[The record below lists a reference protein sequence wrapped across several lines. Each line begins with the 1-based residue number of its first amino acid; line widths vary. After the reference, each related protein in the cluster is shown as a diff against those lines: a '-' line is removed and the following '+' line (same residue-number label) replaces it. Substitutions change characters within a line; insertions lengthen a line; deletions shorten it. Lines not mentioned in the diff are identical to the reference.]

1 MAAKQLWKLALLVGA
16 LGLLLFGGRARATVD
31 MQSEAKALGFPVKNC
46 LYCHATPHAVEKMKE
61 KARELDMSDGNCL
74 LCHGGDI
81 PASLNDRG
89 EWLVEEKARRDAD
102 EADMAWLKEYVE
114 PKPSEE
120 PAAPEPP
127 AKPAAPK
134 K

>member
-1 MAAKQLWKLALLVGA
+1 MAARRLWKATLLVGA

-31 MQSEAKALGFPVKNC
+31 MQHEAKALGFPVKNC

-61 KARELDMSDGNCL
+61 KAHELDMSDGNCL

-81 PASLNDRG
+81 PATLNDRG
-89 EWLVEEKARRDAD
+89 RWLVEEKARRNAD
-102 EADMAWLKEYVE
+102 EFSMAWLKDYVE

-120 PAAPEPP
+120 PTTPEPP
-127 AKPAAPK
+127 AKPAAPEK
-134 K
+134 